1 VASVVKCPSCSQET
15 SSNSRFC
22 SSCGAAI
29 SSVSDQHLDETV
41 AIPASSRTAASS
53 LTATTRGPSS
63 SSPDEGRFLAGT
75 LIVQRYRVVSLL
87 GRGGMGEVYRAYD
100 LVLGQHVAL
109 KFLPESFY
117 SDESALERF
126 HGEVRI
132 SRQVSHP
139 NVCRVY
145 DIGEVDGQPYLSM
158 EYVDGE
164 DLGSLLRRIGR
175 LPQDKA
181 VELARKLCAG
191 LAAAHDKGVIH
202 RDLKPSNIMVDG
214 RGEVLITDF
223 GLAGIANQIQQGEI
237 RHGTPAYM
245 APEQLAGKEVTIRS
259 DIYSLGLVLY
269 EMFSGKRA
277 YEAQSMADL
286 MRLQTETEPPSLTTL
301 VQELDPAVERA
312 ILRCL
317 DSDPRNRPASA
328 LAIAAALP
336 GGNPLAV
343 ALAAGETPSPEMVAL
358 AGEREGLR
366 IVELLVCLAVLLVS
380 MAAVPFLAQ
389 STAWIT
395 HTPFENSPDALAL
408 KARDILQNLGFQPK
422 LAYSASGLSYDGD
435 LISYLDKQGRKLFEA
450 SIKDG
455 QPSPVVFWFRTS
467 PRDFVADRMSG
478 LGGVSFSNP
487 SMLVSGATRMKLDAS
502 GRLVAFESV
511 PPQIDETP
519 APAGDPDWSP
529 LFTAAALDVGHFTS
543 VTPRWTPAVPFDQRA
558 AWTCSFPGWPPDA
571 LRVEAASWRGK
582 PVSFL
587 MIGPW
592 SRPERVE
599 VFKPS
604 AKQKIGQAINV
615 VLFVAIVIGAFL
627 VARHNVRTGRGD
639 RRGATR
645 LGFWL
650 VAVNLIAFLFETHH
664 VADSDELGL
673 LAFGMALCLLTGAAV
688 WGLYVALEP
697 YVRRHWPGMII
708 SWTRM
713 LSGRLRDPVVGGHI
727 LAGLA
732 AGALLAVIIEFL
744 PVLNMHN
751 GAAPS
756 RAINLSTLAGI
767 RPLAGS
773 LLDSIPGALTSAL
786 VQCFLLFLLRLLLR
800 REKLA
805 AAAFVV
811 FMAVF
816 YALLSSGSALIAVP
830 IRLLQNIL
838 LVTILLRYGLVALA
852 AAFFSVNLLITF
864 PVTADFSTW
873 YAGTTIFALSLLLV
887 IAGLC
892 FHTALAG
899 RKLFKA
905 DLLDS

>member
-1 VASVVKCPSCSQET
+1 M
-15 SSNSRFC
+15 
-22 SSCGAAI
+22 
-29 SSVSDQHLDETV
+29 
-41 AIPASSRTAASS
+41 
-53 LTATTRGPSS
+53 
-63 SSPDEGRFLAGT
+63 
-75 LIVQRYRVVSLL
+75 L

-100 LVLGQHVAL
+100 MVLGQQVAL
-109 KFLPESFY
+109 KFLPEIFY
-117 SDESALERF
+117 SDDAALERF

-223 GLAGIANQIQQGEI
+223 GLAGIANQIQPGEI

-245 APEQLAGKEVTIRS
+245 APEQLAGKEVSPRS

-277 YEAQSMADL
+277 YEAKSMADL
-286 MRLQTETEPPSLTTL
+286 MRLQTETEPASLTTL
-301 VQELDPAVERA
+301 VHELDPAVERA

-317 DSDPRNRPASA
+317 DSDPRNRPATA
-328 LAIAAALP
+328 LAVAAALP

-366 IVELLVCLAVLLVS
+366 VVELMVCMLVLMIS
-380 MAAVPFLAQ
+380 MAVVPFLVQ

-395 HTPFENSPDALAL
+395 HTPFDNSPDALAI
-408 KARDILQNLGFQPK
+408 KARDLLQELGFQPK
-422 LAYSASGLSYDGD
+422 LSNTASGLIYDSN
-435 LISYLDKQGRKLFEA
+435 LLRYLDSQGRKLFEA

-455 QPSPVVFWFRTS
+455 QPSPVHFWYRTS

-478 LGGVSFSNP
+478 LGSVSFSNP
-487 SMLVSGATRMKLDAS
+487 SMLVSGETRLKLDAA
-502 GRLVAFESV
+502 GRLVEFESV
-511 PPQIDETP
+511 PPQIDDTP
-519 APAGDPDWSP
+519 ARSGAPDWSP
-529 LFTAAALDVGHFTS
+529 LFNAAALDVNHFNS
-543 VTPRWTPAVPFDQRA
+543 VSPRWTPTGPFDQRA

-599 VFKPS
+599 IIKPT
-604 AKQKIGQAINV
+604 AAQKLAQAINI
-615 VLFVAIVIGAFL
+615 VLFFAILIGACL

-639 RRGATR
+639 RRGASR

-650 VAVNLIAFLFETHH
+650 VALNLLAWLFETHH
-664 VADSDELGL
+664 VADFDEVVL
-673 LAFGMALCLLTGAAV
+673 LAFGVAVCLVTGAAV
-688 WGLYVALEP
+688 WILYVALEP

-713 LSGRLRDPVVGGHI
+713 LSGRLRDPVVGGHV

-732 AGALLAVIIEFL
+732 AGALLAVIVELL
-744 PVLNMHN
+744 PILNMQN

-756 RAINLSTLAGI
+756 RFINLNTLTGV
-767 RPLAGS
+767 RS
-773 LLDSIPGALTSAL
+773 LVGWLLESVPGALLSAL

-811 FMAVF
+811 LMSIF
-816 YALLSSGSALIAVP
+816 YALLSPGSMLIALP

-852 AAFFSVNLLITF
+852 AAFFAVNLLITF

-873 YAGTTIFALSLLLV
+873 YAGTTVFALSLLLV
-887 IAGLC
+887 LAGLC

-899 RKLFKA
+899 RKLFKS
-905 DLLDS
+905 DLLDA